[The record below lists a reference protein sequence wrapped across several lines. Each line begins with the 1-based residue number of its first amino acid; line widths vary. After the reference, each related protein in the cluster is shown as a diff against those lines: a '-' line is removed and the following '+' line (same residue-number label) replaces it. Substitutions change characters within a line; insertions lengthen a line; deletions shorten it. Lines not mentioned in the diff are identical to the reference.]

1 MSTPF
6 LLRAIKAACT
16 LWLLLSFV
24 LPPPLLA
31 QDVSR
36 PAELLSDL
44 GRPPTIEL
52 SAALRSVDATPSVRY
67 WIDEGRHA
75 TASQVLE
82 KASLNTAS
90 FKKAGERD
98 IFRIHDKALWLRFS
112 AKSQSVQTR
121 WLLEIGNPLADGL
134 QLHWKDSK
142 GAWNVQ
148 KAGDI
153 VPRSEWPLS
162 TRLPTFY
169 LDQPPGEVVEY
180 FLRMEH
186 QRAPVSL
193 QVTVFQD
200 AEYVAQQHTQ
210 MLTLGLFFG
219 LLLLV
224 FTGTLTMAAIMRDG
238 AFLAYGGYIAV
249 LGGFILTNVG
259 LSALYL
265 WPDSPRIADRAVFV
279 LASLSAAIAPLFV
292 RVILKPVMAREGID
306 AAIRAMALVMLV
318 ITLIEAFAPTMASYL
333 LINLTTVLSLVLV
346 YVMVYAAWQRGDAS
360 TRWIAVG
367 FIPVVLGV
375 VPILARNLGLI
386 NSGFLTQYGMLV
398 GVSLEIPL
406 LLYALTTRSMRRRDN
421 LMRSAGLPTQDALTR
436 LPNLRSFI
444 SHLHGVIT
452 RAARYRQNYGLLI
465 IDLANEAWFAKEHT
479 REVADQALILLA
491 SRLQRIS
498 RDVDLVSRIGPIQ
511 FAMVIEGPCDARR
524 MANWATRIAAYGQKP
539 NEVLPVGASLKLK
552 ITCALMPSAANS
564 QVADEANEQLAWV
577 IAQADALPID
587 QRNAVHT
594 LGF

>member
-6 LLRAIKAACT
+6 LLRAIKAACS
-16 LWLLLSFV
+16 LCLLLGFA
-24 LPPPLLA
+24 LPWPLLA

-36 PAELLSDL
+36 PAELQSDL
-44 GRPPTIEL
+44 GRHPTIEL
-52 SAALRSVDATPSVRY
+52 TPALRSFDATPLVRY

-224 FTGTLTMAAIMRDG
+224 STGTLTMAAIMRDG

-333 LINLTTVLSLVLV
+333 LINLATVLSLVLV

>member
-1 MSTPF
+1 MLTPF
-6 LLRAIKAACT
+6 LLRTFKVACS
-16 LWLLLSFV
+16 LWLLLGFV

-52 SAALRSVDATPSVRY
+52 TPALRSVDATPSVRY

-82 KASLNTAS
+82 KASLNTAP
-90 FKKAGERD
+90 FKKASERD
-98 IFRIHDKALWLRFS
+98 IFRIHDKALWLRFA
-112 AKSQSVQTR
+112 AKSQSAQTR

-200 AEYVAQQHTQ
+200 AEYVAQQQTQ